1 MKEAQ
6 VVAFMDTLSNVDWQE
21 LADQKALLVELNSM
35 LISSPEYRDALT
47 SVIEL
52 LDRLHD
58 AAEAAGLWETPED
71 ESED

>member
-6 VVAFMDTLSNVDWQE
+6 VVAFMDTLNNVDWQE

-58 AAEAAGLWETPED
+58 AAETAGLWETPED
-71 ESED
+71 ESEA

>member
-58 AAEAAGLWETPED
+58 AAETAGLWETPED
-71 ESED
+71 ESEE

>member
-6 VVAFMDTLSNVDWQE
+6 VVAFMDTLNNVDWQE

-58 AAEAAGLWETPED
+58 AAETAGLWETPED

>member
-58 AAEAAGLWETPED
+58 AAETAGLWETPED

>member
-6 VVAFMDTLSNVDWQE
+6 VVAFTDTLANVDWQE
-21 LADQKALLVELNSM
+21 LADQKALLVELNTM

-58 AAEAAGLWETPED
+58 AAETAGLWEPSED